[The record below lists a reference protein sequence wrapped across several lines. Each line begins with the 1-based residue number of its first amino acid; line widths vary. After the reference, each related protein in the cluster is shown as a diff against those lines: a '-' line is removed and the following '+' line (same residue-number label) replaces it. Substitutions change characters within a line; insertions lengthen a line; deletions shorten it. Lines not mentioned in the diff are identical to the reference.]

1 MRAADDSP
9 LAPARA
15 VAAAGV
21 CILLAACGSPAVPP
35 PPAAPYTDPGFVEA
49 GDSRLHYAL
58 TPTQDLPSEI
68 AGSYGIVQRRNLALL
83 TIALTA
89 RDGTRRETG
98 DLAATA
104 VSLIGLRQPIGLAR
118 HDSATGPTWLAMV
131 AIRDR
136 EAVTIEIR
144 ARADGAGPEVN
155 ARFTRAFHLD

>member
-83 TIALTA
+83 TIVITAL
-89 RDGTRRETG
+89 DGTRRGASALT
-98 DLAATA
+98 ATA
-104 VSLIGLRQPIGLAR
+104 VSLTGLRQPVRLAR
-118 HDSATGPTWLAMV
+118 HDAATGPTWLATV

-136 EAVTIEIR
+136 EPVTIEIR
-144 ARADGAGPEVN
+144 AHTQAGGPEIA
-155 ARFTRAFHLD
+155 ARFTRTFHLE